1 VYNFI
6 KKTIFTA
13 AESSLKLL
21 DKINKHIKSTTSMV
35 PYTVAQRS
43 ASMQNLMAMRYM
55 YGMPSIFFTYAPD
68 YVYGKLHIRMS
79 ITQNGIDKFPASGF
93 GLTEALKFQLR
104 HTILQCFMLRVLLL
118 LRNSSDS

>member
-1 VYNFI
+1 MFP
-6 KKTIFTA
+6 A

-55 YGMPSIFFTYAPD
+55 YGMPSIFFTYASD

-79 ITQNGIDKFPASGF
+79 KQKTA
-93 GLTEALKFQLR
+93 T
-104 HTILQCFMLRVLLL
+104 M
-118 LRNSSDS
+118 NSRQVDSD